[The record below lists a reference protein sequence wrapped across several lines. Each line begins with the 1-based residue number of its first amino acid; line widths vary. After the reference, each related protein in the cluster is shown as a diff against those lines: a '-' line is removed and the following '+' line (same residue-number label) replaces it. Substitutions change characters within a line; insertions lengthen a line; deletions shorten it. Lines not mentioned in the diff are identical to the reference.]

1 MALPL
6 GWGLVLGNTWD
17 NRKTLK
23 VDPRDIDCIILLLVG
38 HTDPNALAWVGG
50 GFHDICC
57 EWNAIRLSG
66 YSMLSLICMTVQII
80 LSLASVFQARA
91 YGSEKAFARFFV
103 DIRCR
108 FVLLRNGPGSVET
121 SLACL
126 LMNGYRLKT
135 VHSNIEHWKEKGRGM
150 SWNLR
155 LCRGRQY
162 GRGCPE
168 LSDHAEVVSMGGGV
182 LNSQTMQRS
191 SVILCS
197 VSSAEYI
204 AVRNS
209 LGCF

>member
-1 MALPL
+1 
-6 GWGLVLGNTWD
+6 
-17 NRKTLK
+17 
-23 VDPRDIDCIILLLVG
+23 
-38 HTDPNALAWVGG
+38 
-50 GFHDICC
+50 
-57 EWNAIRLSG
+57 
-66 YSMLSLICMTVQII
+66 MLSLICMTVQII